1 MEEPLVSVVI
11 DNYNYAAFLE
21 DSIESVLR
29 QSYARFEVIVVDD
42 GSTDDSRQI
51 LEQYARDARI
61 KVIFKENGGQASA
74 FNAGFFASTGALV
87 CFLDSDD
94 LFTPGKLARI
104 VDLFNQ
110 FPQAGWLTHPLEW
123 LFSDGSR
130 RPNFQFGQAVECRD
144 LRPDFRRGSIKT
156 ALSATSALCFRRG
169 LLERIF
175 PLPEEM
181 RITVD
186 NLIKYCA
193 CGLQPVILLNECQA
207 VQRIHSSNAY
217 TLSPARQS
225 MAVEIHF
232 AISKQLKRKVP
243 KAGALS
249 FRLAG
254 NYLGQALQLSG
265 WQKAV
270 QYAMQVSRDLGLPA
284 RTGAAMLLGWGL
296 LGILKRKMSPKSV
309 G

>member
-1 MEEPLVSVVI
+1 MEAPLVSVVI
-11 DNYNYAAFLE
+11 DNYNYANFLE

-51 LEQYARDARI
+51 MDQYARDARV
-61 KVIFKENGGQASA
+61 KVILKENGGQASA
-74 FNAGFFASTGALV
+74 FNAGFLASTGKLV

-94 LFTPGKLARI
+94 LFAPAKLAR
-104 VDLFNQ
+104 VVELFDRYS
-110 FPQAGWLTHPLEW
+110 QAGWLTHPLEW
-123 LFSDGSR
+123 RFPDGSR
-130 RPNFQFGQAVECRD
+130 RPNFQFRQAVECRD

-156 ALSATSALCFRRG
+156 PLSATSALCFRRG

-175 PLPEEM
+175 PLPEDI

-186 NLIKYCA
+186 NLIKYSA

-217 TLSPARQS
+217 TLSPAREIL
-225 MAVEIHF
+225 AVEIHF
-232 AISKQLKRKVP
+232 AICKYLKRGLP
-243 KAGALS
+243 GAGALA

-254 NYLGQALQLSG
+254 NYLGQVLQLSG
-265 WQKAV
+265 WKKAI
-270 QYAMQVSRDLGLPA
+270 QYAMQVSRDLGLPTRA
-284 RTGAAMLLGWGL
+284 GAAML
-296 LGILKRKMSPKSV
+296 LGILKRKVSPKSA

>member
-1 MEEPLVSVVI
+1 MEDPLVSVVI
-11 DNYNYAAFLE
+11 DNHNYAAFLE

-29 QSYARFEVIVVDD
+29 QLYARFEVIVVDD

-51 LEQYARDARI
+51 LARYTQNPRV
-61 KVIFKENGGQASA
+61 KVILKENGGQASA
-74 FNAGFFASTGALV
+74 FNAGFLVSTGQLV

-94 LFTPGKLARI
+94 FFAPTKLAR
-104 VDLFNQ
+104 VVELFSRY
-110 FPQAGWLTHPLEW
+110 PHAGWLTHPLEW
-123 LFSDGSR
+123 WYLDGSR
-130 RPNFQFGQAVECRD
+130 RPNFQFGQMVECRD

-156 ALSATSALCFRRG
+156 PLSATSALCFRRE

-175 PLPEEM
+175 PLPEDV

-186 NLIKYCA
+186 NLIKYSA
-193 CGLQPVILLNECQA
+193 CGLQPVILLNECLA

-217 TLSPARQS
+217 TLSPARRT

-232 AISKQLKRKVP
+232 AICKHLKRRIP
-243 KAGALS
+243 GAGALS

-254 NYLGQALQLSG
+254 NYLGQALELSG

-270 QYAMQVSRDLGLPA
+270 EYASQVSRDLGLPA
-284 RTGAAMLLGWGL
+284 RAGAAMLLGWGI
-296 LGILKRKMSPKSV
+296 LGVLKRSLNPKNEA
-309 G
+309 